1 MEAVPLVIKLLGTQ
15 AAQDSQPLHQTN
27 ASLQTASAADAAPH
41 PSTAFEAAGQSA
53 AEPASSQEGSSS
65 EHAANAPHGS
75 EQQAAHSSQG
85 SCGTQQQSGPDH
97 DAPAAAAA
105 ATKATCQ
112 AHRSPSPQQQA
123 MSAKGDAPA
132 QGDIGLCGTAPAMPA
147 SDRLRD
153 QHHLL
158 PAGVR
163 LGLASDAAVK
173 EPPPD
178 GCPLP
183 GACWLAQTRLAVG
196 CSRTVSP
203 QAAAEAGAAVLDCS
217 LQQSAAWGE
226 LATPA
231 CEAGGPYAAGRPAC
245 ASNSKACTPRKA
257 PCTQQACSTAAEQ
270 VLGRAACQQR
280 YIQQQS
286 TQQKAWPLSSDGI
299 RTPQPLP
306 PRPAYMYLPVISDK
320 TNKHSL
326 EQKLGPALNFAQQQ
340 LGAGRRLLIL
350 CESGESAQQLLP
362 GALSSLCVGF
372 RVGLC
377 LKKDLRP

>member
-112 AHRSPSPQQQA
+112 AHHSPSPQQQA
-123 MSAKGDAPA
+123 MSAKGNAPA

-217 LQQSAAWGE
+217 LQQSAAWGK

-231 CEAGGPYAAGRPAC
+231 CEAGGLYAAGRPAC

-280 YIQQQS
+280 YIQQQP
-286 TQQKAWPLSSDGI
+286 TQQKACPLSSDGI

-306 PRPAYMYLPVISDK
+306 PRPAYMHLPVISDK

-362 GALSSLCVGF
+362 GALSSLYVGF